1 MVRARQFFRNAT
13 YASFLC
19 SIASD
24 FFFPNHGGVEEHI
37 YNLSQCLLALGH
49 KVILITHSYGDR
61 KGVRYMTNGLK
72 VYYLPIKVFYNQCIL
87 PTMICNIPILR
98 NIFIREQI
106 QIVHG
111 HSAFSALAHE
121 AMQIGVLMG
130 LRAVFTDHSLFGF
143 ADLSAVTTNK
153 FLAISLAFSNHCICV
168 SHTGKENTV
177 LRACVAA
184 SNVSVIPNAVSA
196 AQFTPNPI
204 NRAAG
209 DTDIITIVIVSRLVY
224 RKGIDLLA
232 GIIPYFKKH
241 RNINFIIA
249 GDGPKRELLEEIREK
264 NNMQDRIQMLGAL
277 EHSDVRDVLSC
288 GHIFL
293 NTSLTEAYCMA
304 IVEACSVGLHIVST
318 KVGGVPE
325 VLPEYLNVT
334 LAKPDVASL
343 TIALEQTIDR
353 IKRFRKGTSKKIEIT
368 CPFKTNQI
376 VSKLYNW
383 NDVAVRT
390 EKIYKKILEEPAKTP
405 RDVMHNIVNR
415 SGVYLY
421 LLVVSLCHLILKFL
435 DWFYP
440 ADIVDICYSFNAKKS

>member
-1 MVRARQFFRNAT
+1 M
-13 YASFLC
+13 
-19 SIASD
+19 
-24 FFFPNHGGVEEHI
+24 
-37 YNLSQCLLALGH
+37 
-49 KVILITHSYGDR
+49 THSYGDR
-61 KGVRYMTNGLK
+61 KGIRYMTNGLK

-98 NIFIREQI
+98 NIFIREEI
-106 QIVHG
+106 QIIHG

-130 LRAVFTDHSLFGF
+130 IRSIFTDHSLFGF
-143 ADLSAVTTNK
+143 ADLSAVVTNK
-153 FLAISLAFSNHCICV
+153 FLQISLAYTNHCICV

-177 LRACVAA
+177 LRAAVKA

-196 AQFTPNPI
+196 SQFTPNPI
-204 NRAAG
+204 NRASG
-209 DTDIITIVIVSRLVY
+209 ETDIITIVVVSRLVY
-224 RKGIDLLA
+224 RKGIDFLA
-232 GIIPYFKKH
+232 GIIPHFKDR

-264 NNMQDRIQMLGAL
+264 NNMQDRIFMHGAL
-277 EHSDVRDVLSC
+277 EHSDVRDVLST

-325 VLPEYLNVT
+325 VLPESLNVI
-334 LAKPDVASL
+334 LAQPDVPSL
-343 TIALEQTIDR
+343 INALEETIAR
-353 IKRFRKGTSKKIEIT
+353 IHRFRRGASEKEDIT

-376 VSKLYNW
+376 VANLYNW
-383 NDVAVRT
+383 TDVAIRT
-390 EKIYKKILEEPAKTP
+390 EKIYKKVLDEPAKTVK
-405 RDVMHNIVNR
+405 DVMENIISR

-421 LLVVSLCHLILKFL
+421 LLVSTLCHLILIFMS
-435 DWFYP
+435 WFQP
-440 ADIVDICYSFNAKKS
+440 FDQIDICPRFNAKKKLNKI

>member
-1 MVRARQFFRNAT
+1 M
-13 YASFLC
+13 
-19 SIASD
+19 I
-24 FFFPNHGGVEEHI
+24 I
-37 YNLSQCLLALGH
+37 
-49 KVILITHSYGDR
+49 ITHSYGDR
-61 KGVRYMTNGLK
+61 KGIRYMTNGLK

-98 NIFIREQI
+98 CIFIREQI
-106 QIVHG
+106 QIIHG

-130 LRAVFTDHSLFGF
+130 LRSVFTDHSLFGF
-143 ADLSAVTTNK
+143 ADLSAVVTNK
-153 FLAISLAFSNHCICV
+153 YLQISLAFSSHCICV

-177 LRACVAA
+177 LRACVKA

-196 AQFTPNPI
+196 TQFTPNPI
-204 NRAAG
+204 NRASA
-209 DTDIITIVIVSRLVY
+209 DTDIITIVVVSRLVY
-224 RKGIDLLA
+224 RKGIDFLA
-232 GIIPYFKKH
+232 GIIPYFKKR
-241 RNINFIIA
+241 RNVNFIIA

-325 VLPEYLNVT
+325 VLPESLNVI
-334 LAKPDVASL
+334 LAQPDVPSL
-343 TIALEQTIDR
+343 IAALEETIQR
-353 IKRFRKGTSKKIEIT
+353 IHRYRKGISATNEIT
-368 CPFKTNQI
+368 CPFQTHQI
-376 VSKLYNW
+376 VSNLYNW
-383 NDVAVRT
+383 TDVAIRT
-390 EKIYKKILEEPAKTP
+390 EKIYKKVLQQPALNLRGAMTN
-405 RDVMHNIVNR
+405 VITR

-421 LLVVSLCHLILKFL
+421 LLVISLCHLILKFM

-440 ADIVDICYSFNAKKS
+440 SDHIDICYNFNAKKNAN

>member
-1 MVRARQFFRNAT
+1 
-13 YASFLC
+13 
-19 SIASD
+19 
-24 FFFPNHGGVEEHI
+24 
-37 YNLSQCLLALGH
+37 
-49 KVILITHSYGDR
+49 
-61 KGVRYMTNGLK
+61 MTSGLK

-121 AMQIGVLMG
+121 AMQIGTLMG
-130 LRAVFTDHSLFGF
+130 LRAIFTDHSLFGF
-143 ADLSAVTTNK
+143 ADLSAVFTNK
-153 FLAISLAFSNHCICV
+153 FLQISLSFSNHCICV

-177 LRACVAA
+177 LRARVKA
-184 SNVSVIPNAVSA
+184 SNVSVIPNAVNA

-204 NRAAG
+204 NRASSNS
-209 DTDIITIVIVSRLVY
+209 DIITIVIVSRLVY

-232 GIIPYFKKH
+232 GIIPCFKEN

-277 EHSDVRDVLSC
+277 EHSDVRDVLTC

-325 VLPEYLNVT
+325 VLPESLNVI
-334 LAKPDVASL
+334 LAQPDVPSL
-343 TIALEQTIDR
+343 IAALDTTIDK
-353 IKRFRKGTSKKIEIT
+353 IKRFRKGISSKDEIT
-368 CPFKTNQI
+368 CPFRTNQI
-376 VSKLYNW
+376 VSNLYNW
-383 NDVAVRT
+383 NDIAIRT
-390 EKIYKKILEEPAKTP
+390 EKIYKKVLDEPAQTLKGIM
-405 RDVMHNIVNR
+405 RNIISR

-421 LLVVSLCHLILKFL
+421 LLVVTLCHLILKFM

-440 ADIVDICYSFNAKKS
+440 SEFIEICENYNAKKN

>member
-1 MVRARQFFRNAT
+1 
-13 YASFLC
+13 
-19 SIASD
+19 
-24 FFFPNHGGVEEHI
+24 
-37 YNLSQCLLALGH
+37 
-49 KVILITHSYGDR
+49 
-61 KGVRYMTNGLK
+61 MTNGLK

-87 PTMICNIPILR
+87 PTMICNIPVLR

-106 QIVHG
+106 QIIHG

-121 AMQIGVLMG
+121 AMHIGAIMG

-143 ADLSAVTTNK
+143 ADLSAVVTNNY
-153 FLAISLAFSNHCICV
+153 LQIALAFTNHCICV

-177 LRACVAA
+177 LRAQVKA

-196 AQFTPNPI
+196 SQFTPNPI
-204 NRAAG
+204 SRASS

-224 RKGIDLLA
+224 RKGIDFLA
-232 GIIPYFKKH
+232 GIIPHFKER
-241 RNINFIIA
+241 RNVNFIIA

-277 EHSDVRDVLSC
+277 EHSDVRDVLAC

-325 VLPEYLNVT
+325 VLPESLNVI
-334 LAKPDVASL
+334 LAQPDVASL
-343 TIALEQTIDR
+343 IAALETTIEK
-353 IKRFRKGTSKKIEIT
+353 IKRYRKGISTKDEIT

-376 VSKLYNW
+376 VSQLYNW
-383 NDVAVRT
+383 TDVAIRT
-390 EKIYKKILEEPAKTP
+390 EKIYAKVLKEPK
-405 RDVMHNIVNR
+405 RSIKDIMNDISR
-415 SGVYLY
+415 SGEYLY
-421 LLVVSLCHLILKFL
+421 LLLVSLCHLILRFM
-435 DWFYP
+435 DWFQP
-440 ADIVDICYSFNAKKS
+440 ADLIEICYNFNAKKSAN

>member
-1 MVRARQFFRNAT
+1 MT
-13 YASFLC
+13 LIC

-24 FFFPNHGGVEEHI
+24 FFYPNHGGVEEHI
-37 YNLSQCLLALGH
+37 YNLSQCLLSRGH
-49 KVILITHSYGDR
+49 KVVIVTHSYEDR
-61 KGVRYMTNGLK
+61 KGIRYMTNGLK

-98 NIFIREQI
+98 NIFIREEI

-130 LRAVFTDHSLFGF
+130 LRAIFTDHSLFGF
-143 ADLSAVTTNK
+143 ADLSAVVTNK
-153 FLAISLAFSNHCICV
+153 FLQISLAFTSHCICV

-177 LRACVAA
+177 LRACVNA

-196 AQFTPNPI
+196 TQFTPNPI
-204 NRAAG
+204 NRASP

-232 GIIPYFKKH
+232 GIIPHFKHK
-241 RNINFIIA
+241 RNVNFIIA

-318 KVGGVPE
+318 RVGGVPE
-325 VLPEYLNVT
+325 VLPEYLNVK
-334 LAKPDVASL
+334 LAQPNVPSL
-343 TIALEQTIDR
+343 LIALDETVENIMR
-353 IKRFRKGTSKKIEIT
+353 HRKGLSTTNEIT
-368 CPFKTNQI
+368 CPFRTNQI
-376 VSKLYNW
+376 VSQLYNW
-383 NDVAVRT
+383 NDIAVRT
-390 EKIYKKILEEPAKTP
+390 EKIYKKVLEEPPKSLKGVMK
-405 RDVMHNIVNR
+405 DVMSR
-415 SGVYLY
+415 SNVYLY
-421 LLVVSLCHLILKFL
+421 LLVMSLCVLILRFM
-435 DWFYP
+435 DWFHP
-440 ADIVDICYSFNAKKS
+440 LENIEICYNFNAKKKERRN

>member
-1 MVRARQFFRNAT
+1 MISLT
-13 YASFLC
+13 S

-37 YNLSQCLLALGH
+37 YNLSQCLLFLGH
-49 KVILITHSYGDR
+49 KVIIITHSYGDR

-98 NIFIREQI
+98 NVFIREQI

-130 LRAVFTDHSLFGF
+130 LRAIFTDHSLFGF
-143 ADLSAVTTNK
+143 ADLSAVVTNK
-153 FLAISLAFSNHCICV
+153 FLQISLAFSNHCICV

-177 LRACVAA
+177 LRACVKA

-196 AQFTPNPI
+196 TQFTPNPI
-204 NRAAG
+204 NRASPETG
-209 DTDIITIVIVSRLVY
+209 IITIVIVSRLVY

-232 GIIPYFKKH
+232 GIIPLFKDH
-241 RNINFIIA
+241 TNVNFIIA

-325 VLPEYLNVT
+325 VLPDYLNVI
-334 LAKPDVASL
+334 LAKPDVPSL
-343 TIALEQTIDR
+343 MIALVQTIDR
-353 IKRFRKGTSKKIEIT
+353 IDRFRRGISMKDEIT
-368 CPFKTNQI
+368 CPFRTNQI
-376 VSKLYNW
+376 VSQLYNW
-383 NDVAVRT
+383 HDVAMRT
-390 EKIYKKILEEPAKTP
+390 EKIYKKVLSEPALSL
-405 RDVMHNIVNR
+405 RDVMQNIVTR

-421 LLVVSLCHLILKFL
+421 LLVVSLCHLIIKFMEWYQPR
-435 DWFYP
+435 DKI
-440 ADIVDICYSFNAKKS
+440 DISYNFNAPS

>member
-1 MVRARQFFRNAT
+1 M
-13 YASFLC
+13 
-19 SIASD
+19 
-24 FFFPNHGGVEEHI
+24 
-37 YNLSQCLLALGH
+37 
-49 KVILITHSYGDR
+49 ITHSYGDR

-98 NIFIREQI
+98 NIFLREQI

-177 LRACVAA
+177 LRACVPAW
-184 SNVSVIPNAVSA
+184 NVSVIPNAVSS
-196 AQFTPNPI
+196 AQFTPNPT
-204 NRAAG
+204 NRAAA

-232 GIIPYFKKH
+232 GIIPYFKNR
-241 RNINFIIA
+241 RNVNFIIA

-264 NNMQDRIQMLGAL
+264 NNMQDRIQMMGPL
-277 EHSDVRDVLSC
+277 EHSDVRDVLSH

-325 VLPEYLNVT
+325 VLPEYLNVS
-334 LAKPDVASL
+334 LAKPDVTSL
-343 TIALEQTIDR
+343 TNALEETIDR
-353 IKRFRKGTSKKIEIT
+353 IKRFRKGTSTKAEIT
-368 CPFKTNQI
+368 CPFRTNQI
-376 VSKLYNW
+376 VSELYNW

-390 EKIYKKILEEPAKTP
+390 EKIYKKILDEPAKTP
-405 RDVMHNIVNR
+405 RDVMHNIVSR

-421 LLVVSLCHLILKFL
+421 LLVVSLCHLILKFM

-440 ADIVDICYSFNAKKS
+440 SDTIDICYSFIAKKS

>member
-1 MVRARQFFRNAT
+1 MR
-13 YASFLC
+13 
-19 SIASD
+19 
-24 FFFPNHGGVEEHI
+24 
-37 YNLSQCLLALGH
+37 GH
-49 KVILITHSYGDR
+49 KVIIITHSYGDR
-61 KGVRYMTNGLK
+61 KGIRYMTNGLK

-130 LRAVFTDHSLFGF
+130 RRAIFTDHSLFGF
-143 ADLSAVTTNK
+143 ADLSAVVTNK
-153 FLAISLAFSNHCICV
+153 FLQISLAFSNHCICV

-177 LRACVAA
+177 LRARVKA

-204 NRAAG
+204 NRASGA
-209 DTDIITIVIVSRLVY
+209 TDIVTIVIVSRLVY

-232 GIIPYFKKH
+232 GIIPFFKD
-241 RNINFIIA
+241 RRSVNFIIA

-277 EHSDVRDVLSC
+277 EHSDVRDVLTC

-325 VLPEYLNVT
+325 VLPESLNVI
-334 LAKPDVASL
+334 LAQPDVASL
-343 TIALEQTIDR
+343 IVALEDTIER
-353 IKRFRKGTSKKIEIT
+353 IKRHRNGISSKDEIT
-368 CPFKTNQI
+368 CPFRTNQV
-376 VSKLYNW
+376 VSNLYNW
-383 NDVAVRT
+383 NDVAGRT
-390 EKIYKKILEEPAKTP
+390 EKIYKKVLAEPTKDLKAIMTN
-405 RDVMHNIVNR
+405 VITR

-421 LLVVSLCHLILKFL
+421 LLVVALCHVILKFM

-440 ADIVDICYSFNAKKS
+440 SDLIEICYNFNAKKKSN

>member
-1 MVRARQFFRNAT
+1 
-13 YASFLC
+13 
-19 SIASD
+19 
-24 FFFPNHGGVEEHI
+24 
-37 YNLSQCLLALGH
+37 
-49 KVILITHSYGDR
+49 
-61 KGVRYMTNGLK
+61 MTNGLK

-87 PTMICNIPILR
+87 PTMICNIPMLR

-111 HSAFSALAHE
+111 HSAFSVIAHE
-121 AMQIGVLMG
+121 AMQIGVLMN
-130 LRAVFTDHSLFGF
+130 LRAIFTDHSLFGF
-143 ADLSAVTTNK
+143 ADLSAVATNK
-153 FLAISLAFSNHCICV
+153 FLQISLAFSHHCICV

-177 LRACVAA
+177 LRAQVKA
-184 SNVSVIPNAVSA
+184 SNVSVIPNAVNA

-204 NRAAG
+204 NRASA
-209 DTDIITIVIVSRLVY
+209 DSDIITIVIVSRLVY

-232 GIIPYFKKH
+232 GIIPYFKSR

-277 EHSDVRDVLSC
+277 EHSDVRDVLTC

-325 VLPEYLNVT
+325 VLPESLNVI
-334 LAKPDVASL
+334 LAQPDVPSL
-343 TIALEQTIDR
+343 IEALEATIDR
-353 IKRFRKGTSKKIEIT
+353 VKRFRKGISSKDEIT
-368 CPFKTNQI
+368 CPFRTNQI
-376 VSKLYNW
+376 VANLYNW
-383 NDVAVRT
+383 TDVAIRT
-390 EKIYKKILEEPAKTP
+390 EKIYVKVLNQPSKNLKEIMM
-405 RDVMHNIVNR
+405 DICSR

-421 LLVVSLCHLILKFL
+421 LLVVSLCHLILKFME
-435 DWFYP
+435 WFQP
-440 ADIVDICYSFNAKKS
+440 VENIDICYNYNAKKNS